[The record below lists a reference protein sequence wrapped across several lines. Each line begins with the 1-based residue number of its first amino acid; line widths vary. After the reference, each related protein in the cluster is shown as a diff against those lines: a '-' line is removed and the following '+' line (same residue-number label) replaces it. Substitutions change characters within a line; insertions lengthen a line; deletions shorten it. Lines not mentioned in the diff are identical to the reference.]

1 MSFVT
6 RLRPELIA
14 IAPPWHG
21 FRDTA
26 AGLVGMLVGA
36 KAIPAAQEPDAVR
49 AVIAREHEAS
59 TAVLE
64 TGVGVPH
71 ARLGGLRE
79 TVVSLAVSR
88 AGLYEPVP
96 TVGIPIVAL
105 VLSPP
110 GRATITSGRWRGSR
124 RCCARRSSA
133 RLCSA
138 RRTRRPRS
146 RPSITT
152 RARRLP
158 RDRATFVVSCR
169 GALQP
174 VAWRRGLDEPSR
186 DRLDRARAAA

>member
-26 AGLVGMLVGA
+26 AGLVAMLVHESV
-36 KAIPAAQEPDAVR
+36 IPEAQEHDAVG
-49 AVIAREHEAS
+49 AVVAREREAS

-71 ARLGGLRE
+71 ARLSGLRE
-79 TVVSLAVSR
+79 TVVALAVSR

-96 TVGIPIVAL
+96 TIGIPIVAL

-110 GRATITSGRWRGSR
+110 GASNDHLRTLASIATLL
-124 RCCARRSSA
+124 RSPEL
-133 RLCSA
+133 RE
-138 RRTRRPRS
+138 
-146 RPSITT
+146 
-152 RARRLP
+152 
-158 RDRATFVVSCR
+158 
-169 GALQP
+169 ALLQAP
-174 VAWRRGLDEPSR
+174 DAPAALDA
-186 DRLDRARAAA
+186 LDRHARSAPPV

>member
-36 KAIPAAQEPDAVR
+36 NAIPAAQEPDAVR
-49 AVIAREHEAS
+49 AVIAREREAS

-64 TGVGVPH
+64 IGVGVPH

-96 TVGIPIVAL
+96 TVGVPIVAL

-110 GRATITSGRWRGSR
+110 GASNDHLRTLAGIATLL
-124 RCCARRSSA
+124 RSPELREALLSA
-133 RLCSA
+133 PDA
-138 RRTRRPRS
+138 P
-146 RPSITT
+146 
-152 RARRLP
+152 A
-158 RDRATFVVSCR
+158 
-169 GALQP
+169 ALQ
-174 VAWRRGLDEPSR
+174 ALDHH
-186 DRLDRARAAA
+186 ARSAPPA